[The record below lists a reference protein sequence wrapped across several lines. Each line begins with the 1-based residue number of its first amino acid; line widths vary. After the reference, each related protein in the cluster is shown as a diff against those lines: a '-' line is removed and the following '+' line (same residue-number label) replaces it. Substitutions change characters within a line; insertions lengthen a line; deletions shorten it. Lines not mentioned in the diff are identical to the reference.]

1 MKLAASLALVAVAFA
16 QEVDRT
22 KPPDTP
28 AVPSFRMPPLSEH
41 TLANGLRVVTVRD
54 SRLPLITLRLGFQ
67 AGAKFDPADQ
77 IGLSETVAAL
87 LKEGTSRRSARQIA
101 EQMAEIGGSIEAVSG
116 PDSITVNASALSE
129 HATALLDLIADI
141 TQNPAFPEEELKL
154 RKQNRVQELLAQ
166 RADASTLAEEKFHA
180 VLFGPHPYAH
190 MLPTAATLERI
201 TREALAQFHRRF
213 LVPNNAVLLLVGDLP
228 PEAKLY
234 AWIQSYFGKW
244 AKGNPPPSIPGKFPA
259 PKRSLILV
267 DRPGSVQ
274 ADIRIGKVS
283 VDRKNPD
290 YFPLVVANS
299 ILGGGASS
307 RLFSSFREQ
316 KGYAYDVHSTQSARR
331 VGGLFEV
338 VTQVRNEVLPQAIE
352 DLLAEMR
359 KISSQPVAKQE
370 LSNVK
375 NYLAGAF
382 VIRLETQSGLA
393 DQLAMVKLMDLPGDY
408 LETYVTR
415 VRSVEP
421 DGVLKVAKKYI
432 HPDDAAIVV
441 VGDAAK
447 IAPALE
453 RLGKLTIEKTP

>member
-1 MKLAASLALVAVAFA
+1 MKLAVSLALVAGAFA
-16 QEVDRT
+16 QAVDRT

-28 AVPSFRMPPLSEH
+28 PAPPFRMPPVSER
-41 TLANGLRVVTVRD
+41 TLQNGLRVVTVRD
-54 SRLPLITLRLGFQ
+54 PRLPLVTLRLGFQ
-67 AGAKFDPADQ
+67 AGGKFDPADQ
-77 IGLSETVAAL
+77 AGLSETVAAL
-87 LKEGTSRRSARQIA
+87 LKEGTSRRSAREIA
-101 EQMAEIGGSIEAVSG
+101 ERMAEIGGSIETVSG
-116 PDSITVNASALSE
+116 PDSILVNASALSE
-129 HATALLDLIADI
+129 HTAVLLDLIADI
-141 TQNPAFPEEELKL
+141 AQNPTFPESELRL

-166 RADASTLAEEKFHA
+166 RADAATVADEKFHA
-180 VLFGPHPYAH
+180 ILFGPHPYAR
-190 MLPTAATLERI
+190 MLPTAATLEHI
-201 TREALAQFHRRF
+201 TREALVQFHKRF
-213 LVPNNAVLLLVGDLP
+213 LIPNNAVLLLVGDLP
-228 PEAKLY
+228 AEAKLH
-234 AWIQSYFGKW
+234 AWIQAHFAKW
-244 AKGNPPPSIPGKFPA
+244 AKGGPPPSIPTKFPA
-259 PKRSLILV
+259 RKRSLVLV

-274 ADIRIGKVS
+274 ADIRIGKIS
-283 VDRKNPD
+283 VDRRDPD
-290 YFPLVVANS
+290 YFPLVVANN

-338 VTQVRNEVLPQAIE
+338 VTQVRNEVLAEAIE

-359 KISSQPVAKQE
+359 KISSEPVAKEE
-370 LSNVK
+370 LANVK
-375 NYLAGAF
+375 NYLAGSF

-421 DGVLKVAKKYI
+421 DGILKVAKKYI
-432 HPDDAAIVV
+432 QPDDAAIVV

-453 RLGKLTIEKTP
+453 RFGKVSIEKTP